1 MCRREQVRGSLT
13 GPTEHDFEL
22 LSDGRI
28 IAVWR
33 MGAGD
38 GCGSHIFDTAWCTA
52 HGGYRLL
59 QISPSVL
66 L

>member
-1 MCRREQVRGSLT
+1 V
-13 GPTEHDFEL
+13 

-38 GCGSHIFDTAWCTA
+38 GCGKDQFDTEKCLAM
-52 HGGYRLL
+52 GGYAVDSESTFR
-59 QISPSVL
+59 PNPV
-66 L
+66 